1 MKQECL
7 KWLMR
12 GGTAVLLAGAVGLLL
27 WQGTRHVSERELSAR
42 PQRLAAA
49 TVETMGTEAAVSAA
63 ETTLHTGTRRT
74 KTASAKR
81 AGQASQET
89 RTAPESTTPAAETV
103 TFPLELNAASAAE
116 LEQLPH
122 IGAVLAE
129 RITAYRDQI
138 GGFSNR
144 EQLLEVEGIGE
155 ATLYEIY
162 DLLYLENE
170 TFPEPEP
177 AGAPAPA
184 AEPQPAGAPAPAA
197 EPQPAETA
205 PPATEPPAAAA
216 PAVTFPLDLN
226 QATAAE
232 LEQIPEMQPELAEKI
247 VAFRQQIQA
256 FSSVYELLYVDGM
269 TEAYFV
275 QLRDYVQ
282 ITEELAQ

>member
-49 TVETMGTEAAVSAA
+49 TVETTGTEATVSAA

-116 LEQLPH
+116 LEQLPY

-177 AGAPAPA
+177 EPEPAGSPAPA
-184 AEPQPAGAPAPAA
+184 AA
-197 EPQPAETA
+197 PQPAETA

-232 LEQIPEMQPELAEKI
+232 LEQIPGMQPELAEKI

>member
-49 TVETMGTEAAVSAA
+49 TVETTGTEATVSAA

-74 KTASAKR
+74 KTTSAKR

-177 AGAPAPA
+177 
-184 AEPQPAGAPAPAA
+184 EPEPAGAPAPAA
-197 EPQPAETA
+197 EPQPTETA

>member
-12 GGTAVLLAGAVGLLL
+12 GGTTVLLAGAVGLLF

-49 TVETMGTEAAVSAA
+49 TVETTGTEAAVSAA

-177 AGAPAPA
+177 EPAESPAPA
-184 AEPQPAGAPAPAA
+184 EV
-197 EPQPAETA
+197 PQPAETA

-232 LEQIPEMQPELAEKI
+232 LEQIPEMPPELAEKI

-282 ITEELAQ
+282 ITEERAQ

>member
-12 GGTAVLLAGAVGLLL
+12 GGTTVLLAGVVGLLL

-49 TVETMGTEAAVSAA
+49 TVETTGTEAAVSAA

-116 LEQLPH
+116 LEQLPQ

-177 AGAPAPA
+177 EPEPAGTPAPA
-184 AEPQPAGAPAPAA
+184 AA
-197 EPQPAETA
+197 PQPAETA

-232 LEQIPEMQPELAEKI
+232 LEQIPGMQPELAEKI

>member
-1 MKQECL
+1 MNQECL

-12 GGTAVLLAGAVGLLL
+12 GGTTVLLAGAVGLLL

-49 TVETMGTEAAVSAA
+49 TVETTGTEDVVSAV
-63 ETTLHTGTRRT
+63 ETTLHTGIRRT

-177 AGAPAPA
+177 EPAGSPAPA
-184 AEPQPAGAPAPAA
+184 AA
-197 EPQPAETA
+197 PQPAETA
-205 PPATEPPAAAA
+205 SPATEPPAAAA

-282 ITEELAQ
+282 ITEERAQ

>member
-12 GGTAVLLAGAVGLLL
+12 GGTTVLLAGAVGLLL

-42 PQRLAAA
+42 PRRLAAA
-49 TVETMGTEAAVSAA
+49 TVETAGTEIAVSAA

-81 AGQASQET
+81 AGQAFQET

-177 AGAPAPA
+177 
-184 AEPQPAGAPAPAA
+184 EPAA
-197 EPQPAETA
+197 EPQPAETV
-205 PPATEPPAAAA
+205 PPATEPPAAVA

-226 QATAAE
+226 RATAAE
-232 LEQIPEMQPELAEKI
+232 LEQIPGMQPELAEKI

-269 TEAYFV
+269 TKAYFV
-275 QLRDYVQ
+275 QFRDYVQ

>member
-1 MKQECL
+1 M
-7 KWLMR
+7 
-12 GGTAVLLAGAVGLLL
+12 
-27 WQGTRHVSERELSAR
+27 
-42 PQRLAAA
+42 
-49 TVETMGTEAAVSAA
+49 
-63 ETTLHTGTRRT
+63 
-74 KTASAKR
+74 
-81 AGQASQET
+81 
-89 RTAPESTTPAAETV
+89 

-177 AGAPAPA
+177 EPAESPAPA
-184 AEPQPAGAPAPAA
+184 EV
-197 EPQPAETA
+197 PQPAETA

-247 VAFRQQIQA
+247 VTFRQQIQA

-282 ITEELAQ
+282 ITEERAQ

>member
-12 GGTAVLLAGAVGLLL
+12 GGTTVLLAGAVGLLL

-49 TVETMGTEAAVSAA
+49 TVETTGTEATVSAA

-81 AGQASQET
+81 AGQAFQET

-129 RITAYRDQI
+129 RITVYRDQI

-162 DLLYLENE
+162 DLLYLEYE

-177 AGAPAPA
+177 EPKPAEAPA
-184 AEPQPAGAPAPAA
+184 
-197 EPQPAETA
+197 
-205 PPATEPPAAAA
+205 PAAAA

-282 ITEELAQ
+282 ITEERAQ

>member
-12 GGTAVLLAGAVGLLL
+12 GGTTVLLAGAVGLLL

-49 TVETMGTEAAVSAA
+49 TVETTGTEDVVSAV
-63 ETTLHTGTRRT
+63 ETTLHTGIRRT

-177 AGAPAPA
+177 
-184 AEPQPAGAPAPAA
+184 EPAGVPAPAA

-232 LEQIPEMQPELAEKI
+232 LEQIPMMQPELAEKI

-275 QLRDYVQ
+275 QLREYVQ
-282 ITEELAQ
+282 ITEERAQ

>member
-12 GGTAVLLAGAVGLLL
+12 GGTTVLLAGAVGLLL
-27 WQGTRHVSERELSAR
+27 WQGTRHISERELSAR

-49 TVETMGTEAAVSAA
+49 TVETTGTEAAVSAA

-81 AGQASQET
+81 AGRASQET
-89 RTAPESTTPAAETV
+89 RTAPESTTPAAETA

-177 AGAPAPA
+177 AGVPAPA
-184 AEPQPAGAPAPAA
+184 AV
-197 EPQPAETA
+197 PQPAETA
-205 PPATEPPAAAA
+205 LSATEPPAAAA

-226 QATAAE
+226 QAMAAE

>member
-12 GGTAVLLAGAVGLLL
+12 GGTTVLLAGAVGLLL

-49 TVETMGTEAAVSAA
+49 TVETTGTEATVSAA
-63 ETTLHTGTRRT
+63 ETTLHIGTRRT

-81 AGQASQET
+81 AGQASKET
-89 RTAPESTTPAAETV
+89 QTTPKSTTPTAETV

-129 RITAYRDQI
+129 RIMAYRDQI

-155 ATLYEIY
+155 ATLHEIY

-177 AGAPAPA
+177 
-184 AEPQPAGAPAPAA
+184 EPAGAPAPAA
-197 EPQPAETA
+197 APQPAETA

-232 LEQIPEMQPELAEKI
+232 LEQIPMMQPELAEKI

-282 ITEELAQ
+282 ITEERAQ

>member
-12 GGTAVLLAGAVGLLL
+12 GGTTVLLAGAVGLLL
-27 WQGTRHVSERELSAR
+27 WQGTRHVYERELSAR

-49 TVETMGTEAAVSAA
+49 TVETTGTEAAVSAA

-144 EQLLEVEGIGE
+144 EQLLEVEGISE

-177 AGAPAPA
+177 EPEPAESPAP
-184 AEPQPAGAPAPAA
+184 
-197 EPQPAETA
+197 
-205 PPATEPPAAAA
+205 
-216 PAVTFPLDLN
+216 
-226 QATAAE
+226 AAE

-275 QLRDYVQ
+275 QFRDYVQ
-282 ITEELAQ
+282 ITEERAQ

>member
-12 GGTAVLLAGAVGLLL
+12 GGTTVLLAGAVGLLL

-49 TVETMGTEAAVSAA
+49 TVETTGTEAAVSAA

-81 AGQASQET
+81 AGQAPQET
-89 RTAPESTTPAAETV
+89 RTAPENTTPAAETV

-184 AEPQPAGAPAPAA
+184 AER
-197 EPQPAETA
+197 QPAETA

-282 ITEELAQ
+282 ITEERAQ

>member
-12 GGTAVLLAGAVGLLL
+12 GGTTVLLAGAVGLLL

-49 TVETMGTEAAVSAA
+49 TVETTGTEIAVSAA

-116 LEQLPH
+116 LERLPH

-177 AGAPAPA
+177 EPA
-184 AEPQPAGAPAPAA
+184 AA
-197 EPQPAETA
+197 PQPAETA

-282 ITEELAQ
+282 ITEERAQ

>member
-177 AGAPAPA
+177 
-184 AEPQPAGAPAPAA
+184 EPEPAGAPA
-197 EPQPAETA
+197 
-205 PPATEPPAAAA
+205 PAAAA

-232 LEQIPEMQPELAEKI
+232 LEQIPMMQPELAEKI

>member
-12 GGTAVLLAGAVGLLL
+12 GGTKVLLAGAVGLLL

-42 PQRLAAA
+42 PQRLAAE
-49 TVETMGTEAAVSAA
+49 TVETTGTEAAVSAA

-177 AGAPAPA
+177 EPAESPAPA
-184 AEPQPAGAPAPAA
+184 EV
-197 EPQPAETA
+197 PQPAETA

-282 ITEELAQ
+282 ITEERAQ

>member
-12 GGTAVLLAGAVGLLL
+12 GGTTVLLAGAVGLLL

-49 TVETMGTEAAVSAA
+49 TVETTGTEDVVSAV
-63 ETTLHTGTRRT
+63 ETTLHTGIRRT

-103 TFPLELNAASAAE
+103 IFPLELNAASAAE

-177 AGAPAPA
+177 
-184 AEPQPAGAPAPAA
+184 EP
-197 EPQPAETA
+197 EPAES
-205 PPATEPPAAAA
+205 PAPAAAA

-226 QATAAE
+226 QATTAE

-247 VAFRQQIQA
+247 VAFRLQIQA

-275 QLRDYVQ
+275 QLREYVQ
-282 ITEELAQ
+282 ITEERAQYPHFYEETRHFNRFVTFYRNVRNT

>member
-1 MKQECL
+1 MNQECL

-12 GGTAVLLAGAVGLLL
+12 GGTTVLLAGAVGLLL

-49 TVETMGTEAAVSAA
+49 TVETTGTEDVVSAV
-63 ETTLHTGTRRT
+63 ETTLHTGIRRT

-177 AGAPAPA
+177 EPAGSPAPA
-184 AEPQPAGAPAPAA
+184 AA
-197 EPQPAETA
+197 PQPAETA
-205 PPATEPPAAAA
+205 SPATEPPAAAA

-232 LEQIPEMQPELAEKI
+232 LEQIPMMQPELAEKI

-282 ITEELAQ
+282 ITEERAQ

>member
-12 GGTAVLLAGAVGLLL
+12 GGTTVLLAGAVGLLL

-49 TVETMGTEAAVSAA
+49 TVETTGTEATVSAV

-103 TFPLELNAASAAE
+103 TFPLELNAASATE

-144 EQLLEVEGIGE
+144 EQLLEVDSTRVISPK
-155 ATLYEIY
+155 ASSSSSLV
-162 DLLYLENE
+162 YLAIMASFQSWRR
-170 TFPEPEP
+170 T
-177 AGAPAPA
+177 
-184 AEPQPAGAPAPAA
+184 
-197 EPQPAETA
+197 
-205 PPATEPPAAAA
+205 
-216 PAVTFPLDLN
+216 
-226 QATAAE
+226 
-232 LEQIPEMQPELAEKI
+232 KW
-247 VAFRQQIQA
+247 
-256 FSSVYELLYVDGM
+256 
-269 TEAYFV
+269 
-275 QLRDYVQ
+275 
-282 ITEELAQ
+282 

>member
-1 MKQECL
+1 
-7 KWLMR
+7 MR
-12 GGTAVLLAGAVGLLL
+12 GGTTVLLAGAVGLLL

-42 PQRLAAA
+42 PRRLAAA
-49 TVETMGTEAAVSAA
+49 TVETTDTEDAVSAA

-81 AGQASQET
+81 AGRASQET

-177 AGAPAPA
+177 
-184 AEPQPAGAPAPAA
+184 EPAGVPAPAA

-205 PPATEPPAAAA
+205 PPATEPLAAAA

-232 LEQIPEMQPELAEKI
+232 LEQIPGMQPELAEKI

-282 ITEELAQ
+282 ITEERAQ

>member
-12 GGTAVLLAGAVGLLL
+12 GGTTVLLAGAVGLLL

-42 PQRLAAA
+42 PQRLAAE
-49 TVETMGTEAAVSAA
+49 TVETTGTEAAVSAA
-63 ETTLHTGTRRT
+63 ETTLHTSTRRT

-89 RTAPESTTPAAETV
+89 RTAPESTMPAAETV

-144 EQLLEVEGIGE
+144 EQLLEVDGIGE

-177 AGAPAPA
+177 EPAESPAPA
-184 AEPQPAGAPAPAA
+184 EV
-197 EPQPAETA
+197 PQPAETA

-275 QLRDYVQ
+275 QLREYVQ
-282 ITEELAQ
+282 ITEERAQ

>member
-12 GGTAVLLAGAVGLLL
+12 GGTTVLLTGAVGLLL

-49 TVETMGTEAAVSAA
+49 TVETAGTEIAVSAA

-177 AGAPAPA
+177 EPA
-184 AEPQPAGAPAPAA
+184 AA
-197 EPQPAETA
+197 PQPAETA

-226 QATAAE
+226 RATAAE
-232 LEQIPEMQPELAEKI
+232 LEQIPGMQPELAEKI

-275 QLRDYVQ
+275 QFREYVQ
-282 ITEELAQ
+282 ITEESSQ

>member
-12 GGTAVLLAGAVGLLL
+12 GGTTVLLAGAVGLLL

-49 TVETMGTEAAVSAA
+49 TVETTGTEAAVSAA

-81 AGQASQET
+81 AGRAPQET

-177 AGAPAPA
+177 ESEPEPA
-184 AEPQPAGAPAPAA
+184 ESPAPAA
-197 EPQPAETA
+197 EPQPAETD

-275 QLRDYVQ
+275 QFRDYVQ
-282 ITEELAQ
+282 ITEERAQ

>member
-12 GGTAVLLAGAVGLLL
+12 GGTTVLLAGAVGLLL
-27 WQGTRHVSERELSAR
+27 WQGTRHVSEKELSAR
-42 PQRLAAA
+42 PRRLAAA
-49 TVETMGTEAAVSAA
+49 TVETTGTEAAVSAA

-81 AGQASQET
+81 AGQAPQET
-89 RTAPESTTPAAETV
+89 RTAPESTTPAAKTV

-177 AGAPAPA
+177 EPAESPAPA
-184 AEPQPAGAPAPAA
+184 AEL
-197 EPQPAETA
+197 QPAETA

-275 QLRDYVQ
+275 QFRDYVQ
-282 ITEELAQ
+282 ITEERAQ

>member
-42 PQRLAAA
+42 PQRLVAA
-49 TVETMGTEAAVSAA
+49 TVETTGTEATVSAA

-116 LEQLPH
+116 LEQLPY

-177 AGAPAPA
+177 
-184 AEPQPAGAPAPAA
+184 EPAGAPAPAA
-197 EPQPAETA
+197 APQPAETA

-282 ITEELAQ
+282 ITEERAQ

>member
-12 GGTAVLLAGAVGLLL
+12 GGTTVLLAGAVGLLL
-27 WQGTRHVSERELSAR
+27 WQGTRHVSEKELSAR

-49 TVETMGTEAAVSAA
+49 TVETTGTEAAVSAA

-81 AGQASQET
+81 AGQAFQET

-177 AGAPAPA
+177 
-184 AEPQPAGAPAPAA
+184 EPEPAGAPA
-197 EPQPAETA
+197 
-205 PPATEPPAAAA
+205 PAAAA

-232 LEQIPEMQPELAEKI
+232 LEQIPGMQPELAEKI

-282 ITEELAQ
+282 ITEERAQ

>member
-12 GGTAVLLAGAVGLLL
+12 GGTTVLLAGAVGLLL

-49 TVETMGTEAAVSAA
+49 TVETTGTEATVSAA

-74 KTASAKR
+74 KTTSAKR

-177 AGAPAPA
+177 EPEPAGTRTSGSTAAGRNGSACNRTTGGSCTGSDVPAGSESGDGGGTGTDSRDAAGTGGEDRGVPA
-184 AEPQPAGAPAPAA
+184 ADSG
-197 EPQPAETA
+197 
-205 PPATEPPAAAA
+205 
-216 PAVTFPLDLN
+216 V
-226 QATAAE
+226 
-232 LEQIPEMQPELAEKI
+232 
-247 VAFRQQIQA
+247 
-256 FSSVYELLYVDGM
+256 
-269 TEAYFV
+269 FV
-275 QLRDYVQ
+275 G
-282 ITEELAQ
+282 I

>member
-12 GGTAVLLAGAVGLLL
+12 GGTTVLLAGAVGLLL

-49 TVETMGTEAAVSAA
+49 TVETTGTEAAASAA

-81 AGQASQET
+81 AGQASQGT

-103 TFPLELNAASAAE
+103 IFPLELNAASAAE

-177 AGAPAPA
+177 
-184 AEPQPAGAPAPAA
+184 EPAGAPAPAA
-197 EPQPAETA
+197 APQP
-205 PPATEPPAAAA
+205 
-216 PAVTFPLDLN
+216 
-226 QATAAE
+226 AE

-256 FSSVYELLYVDGM
+256 FSSVYELLYVDGI

-282 ITEELAQ
+282 ITEERAQ

>member
-1 MKQECL
+1 MADAGRNCGSAG
-7 KWLMR
+7 R
-12 GGTAVLLAGAVGLLL
+12 CCGAAALAGDTARFRK
-27 WQGTRHVSERELSAR
+27 GTFR
-42 PQRLAAA
+42 P
-49 TVETMGTEAAVSAA
+49 
-63 ETTLHTGTRRT
+63 
-74 KTASAKR
+74 
-81 AGQASQET
+81 
-89 RTAPESTTPAAETV
+89 TPAAGCRNGGNYGHGSSC
-103 TFPLELNAASAAE
+103 FCRGNHSA
-116 LEQLPH
+116 H
-122 IGAVLAE
+122 
-129 RITAYRDQI
+129 RDQI

-177 AGAPAPA
+177 
-184 AEPQPAGAPAPAA
+184 EPEPAGAPAPAA
-197 EPQPAETA
+197 APQPAETA

-232 LEQIPEMQPELAEKI
+232 LEQIPGMQPELAEKI

-282 ITEELAQ
+282 ITEERAQ

>member
-1 MKQECL
+1 
-7 KWLMR
+7 MR
-12 GGTAVLLAGAVGLLL
+12 GGTTVLLAGAVGLLL

-49 TVETMGTEAAVSAA
+49 TVETTGTEAAVSAA

-177 AGAPAPA
+177 
-184 AEPQPAGAPAPAA
+184 EPAGVPAPAA

-205 PPATEPPAAAA
+205 PPATEPLAAAA

-232 LEQIPEMQPELAEKI
+232 LEQIPGMQPELAEKI

-282 ITEELAQ
+282 ITEERAQ

>member
-12 GGTAVLLAGAVGLLL
+12 GGTTVLLAGAVGLLL

-49 TVETMGTEAAVSAA
+49 TVETTGTEAAVSAA

-81 AGQASQET
+81 AGQAPQET
-89 RTAPESTTPAAETV
+89 RTAPENTTPAAETV

-177 AGAPAPA
+177 
-184 AEPQPAGAPAPAA
+184 EP
-197 EPQPAETA
+197 EPAETA

-282 ITEELAQ
+282 ITEERAQ

>member
-12 GGTAVLLAGAVGLLL
+12 GGTTVLLAGAVRLLL

-49 TVETMGTEAAVSAA
+49 TVETTGTEAAVSAA

-81 AGQASQET
+81 AGRAPQET
-89 RTAPESTTPAAETV
+89 RTAPKSTTPAAETV

-162 DLLYLENE
+162 DLLYLEYE
-170 TFPEPEP
+170 TFPEPEPEPKP

-184 AEPQPAGAPAPAA
+184 AA
-197 EPQPAETA
+197 PQPAETA
-205 PPATEPPAAAA
+205 PPVTEPPAAAA

-226 QATAAE
+226 RATAAE

-282 ITEELAQ
+282 ITEERAQ

>member
-162 DLLYLENE
+162 DLRYLENE
-170 TFPEPEP
+170 TFPEPEPEPEP

-184 AEPQPAGAPAPAA
+184 AA
-197 EPQPAETA
+197 PQPAETA

-232 LEQIPEMQPELAEKI
+232 LEQIPGMQPELAEKI

>member
-12 GGTAVLLAGAVGLLL
+12 GGTTVLLAGAVGLLL

-49 TVETMGTEAAVSAA
+49 TVETTGTEATVSAA

-81 AGQASQET
+81 AGRAPQET

-177 AGAPAPA
+177 
-184 AEPQPAGAPAPAA
+184 EPEPAGAPAPA
-197 EPQPAETA
+197 
-205 PPATEPPAAAA
+205 AAAA

-256 FSSVYELLYVDGM
+256 FSSVYELLYVDGI

>member
-12 GGTAVLLAGAVGLLL
+12 GGTTVLLAGAVGLLL

-49 TVETMGTEAAVSAA
+49 TVETTGTEATVSAA

-81 AGQASQET
+81 AGQAFQET

-177 AGAPAPA
+177 
-184 AEPQPAGAPAPAA
+184 EP
-197 EPQPAETA
+197 EPAETA

-232 LEQIPEMQPELAEKI
+232 LEQIPGMQPELAEKI

>member
-49 TVETMGTEAAVSAA
+49 TVETTGTEAAASAA

-184 AEPQPAGAPAPAA
+184 AEPQPT
-197 EPQPAETA
+197 ETA

>member
-27 WQGTRHVSERELSAR
+27 WQGTRHVSERELYAR

-49 TVETMGTEAAVSAA
+49 TVETTGTEAAASAA

-170 TFPEPEP
+170 TFPEQEPEPEP

-184 AEPQPAGAPAPAA
+184 AEPQPT
-197 EPQPAETA
+197 ETA